1 VAENSLFGWNG
12 GFDVNIGNPP
22 WDRVK
27 LQEKEWF
34 AERVP
39 EIAKATNASKR
50 KQSSVR
56 DEFERFHRR
65 IYDFGQSYSA
75 FRARTRSWFGWSVTH
90 FKSGCQL
97 DLEASD
103 ITF

>member
-1 VAENSLFGWNG
+1 MVCRASSGNSEGDERIQTQAEL
-12 GFDVNIGNPP
+12 
-22 WDRVK
+22 R
-27 LQEKEWF
+27 
-34 AERVP
+34 A
-39 EIAKATNASKR
+39 
-50 KQSSVR
+50 